1 MNTLPERIRHLRQ
14 ASQMTQKRLAEL
26 LEVNESTVCQY
37 ETDQRKPSYEVL
49 ERLCEVFCVS
59 SDYLLGL
66 EEHACLRLSSMQ
78 LRESQLALILSLIQE
93 YRRCLP

>member
-1 MNTLPERIRHLRQ
+1 MTILPERIRSLRQ
-14 ASQMTQKRLAEL
+14 SAQMTQKKLAEL

-37 ETDQRKPSYEVL
+37 ETGQRKPSYEVL

-59 SDYLLGL
+59 ADYLLGV
-66 EEHACLRLSSMQ
+66 EEHACLRLSAMQ

-93 YRRCLP
+93 YRRP